1 MTGLTETLQMATARY
16 RQNIE
21 RFAQR
26 IGQTPDRLL
35 VSIREQARL
44 RRQSG
49 DQCYSPDEIV
59 EYERKLALPKG
70 RQGHMETCPGCAA
83 LISVL
88 TPILSVI
95 DLRGKEISP
104 PERLLSITESRR
116 ARPLAELIWSY
127 PTIGVAATLLCIGIF
142 SAWTLQRRFD
152 AGPTEVRIT
161 FPGRSGDESVNIPVK
176 VHNGK
181 LTSDSYIHVAAAA
194 AVAEGAAE
202 SNKPEQEEVQGFV
215 NVSLGPDD
223 LRTVSNALAAALQEH
238 SDPAILDTPQERSD
252 QKQDLLRALVQSF
265 ASSNVKVIPSSNGEV
280 CLYRNDECVAFVRTD
295 NALNLTETYA
305 TLLKTNKGDTAVLDS
320 HLKDVSFSFVAGGRE
335 KDGLPKH

>member
-1 MTGLTETLQMATARY
+1 MTGLTETLQMATPRY

-116 ARPLAELIWSY
+116 SRPLAELIWSY
-127 PTIGVAATLLCIGIF
+127 PTIGVAATL
-142 SAWTLQRRFD
+142 
-152 AGPTEVRIT
+152 
-161 FPGRSGDESVNIPVK
+161 
-176 VHNGK
+176 
-181 LTSDSYIHVAAAA
+181 
-194 AVAEGAAE
+194 
-202 SNKPEQEEVQGFV
+202 
-215 NVSLGPDD
+215 
-223 LRTVSNALAAALQEH
+223 
-238 SDPAILDTPQERSD
+238 
-252 QKQDLLRALVQSF
+252 F
-265 ASSNVKVIPSSNGEV
+265 ASVSSLHG
-280 CLYRNDECVAFVRTD
+280 LYRDASMRDQLKLGSLFLVARVMK
-295 NALNLTETYA
+295 A
-305 TLLKTNKGDTAVLDS
+305 
-320 HLKDVSFSFVAGGRE
+320 
-335 KDGLPKH
+335 